1 MLQSDNYYEVLG
13 LDKDWSDTEIK
24 KAYRKLAMEFHPDKN
39 RDKRFSAGN
48 AFKRIREAYDVLS
61 DPKTKKMY
69 DDHGKLK
76 DSYNI
81 FVEENKDVL
90 EENVLEDAFNQLI
103 KGKYPS
109 WKAKR
114 EKHEGKNEKLHENTF
129 DDVKSSKLTIDTSKS
144 EVHRS
149 NNVRNVESF
158 RQKIYLDDSWRKIT
172 KSEHI
177 VVHVNGQRLKV
188 LTKNIQYPD
197 GTSKF
202 RQKVTPI

>member
-1 MLQSDNYYEVLG
+1 
-13 LDKDWSDTEIK
+13 
-24 KAYRKLAMEFHPDKN
+24 MEFHPDKN

-109 WKAKR
+109 
-114 EKHEGKNEKLHENTF
+114 
-129 DDVKSSKLTIDTSKS
+129 
-144 EVHRS
+144 
-149 NNVRNVESF
+149 
-158 RQKIYLDDSWRKIT
+158 
-172 KSEHI
+172 
-177 VVHVNGQRLKV
+177 
-188 LTKNIQYPD
+188 
-197 GTSKF
+197 
-202 RQKVTPI
+202 